1 MAKAFTTKI
10 DFSASDKLFKALS
23 GEMMQSL
30 GRRMSVTG
38 GVLLRDEAKRRA
50 LIADDKQKVERRGLW
65 ASTMYLAFDT
75 DASTKNY
82 IAYKV
87 SWNRL
92 IAKHGHLIEFGH
104 WQPYKVYKA
113 ADGEW
118 YTNKRAKLD
127 VPMWVAPRPVLR
139 PTFETRAQDALRAMM
154 ERGKD
159 ELPRLLREYVK

>member
-10 DFSASDKLFKALS
+10 DFSASDKLFNALG

-30 GRRMSVTG
+30 ARRMAVTG

-50 LIADDKQKVERRGLW
+50 LIADNKQKVERRGLW
-65 ASTMYLAFDT
+65 ASAMYLAFDT
-75 DASTKNY
+75 DASSKTL

-87 SWNRL
+87 SWNRKV
-92 IAKHGHLIEFGH
+92 AQHGHLIEFGH

-127 VPMWVAPRPVLR
+127 VPEWVAPRPVLR
-139 PTFETRAQDALRAMM
+139 PTFDTRAQDALRAMM

-159 ELPRLLREYVK
+159 ELPKLLREHVK